1 MLDVA
6 VAYNRYKFLGHEF
19 LTWLWFA
26 IENDNKEFKGVWDQ
40 PFKLQVGNRV
50 ALENRAHGVIE
61 SVVIKGDDAGL
72 EEGMLALSK
81 GAVVTELNLEF
92 TSESLKW
99 LFTIKGENLNVSSL
113 KIPPTA
119 PIEKPEDLEG
129 AVIEKADLYDAAI
142 QLIDRLFHTYIHL
155 RLSRQWSQD
164 VVPKIKSWFQQ

>member
-26 IENDNKEFKGVWDQ
+26 IEKDQETLKTTSDQ
-40 PFKLQVGNRV
+40 PFTLQLGNRL
-50 ALENRAHGVIE
+50 ALENRSHGVIE

-81 GAVVTELNLEF
+81 GAVVTELNLVY
-92 TSESLKW
+92 TSENLKW
-99 LFTIKGENLNVSSL
+99 HFTIKGESLNISSL

-119 PIEKPEDLEG
+119 PIEKPEDMEG
-129 AVIEKADLYDAAI
+129 AVIEKAFLYDAVI
-142 QLIDRLFHTYIHL
+142 QLMDRLFHVFIHL
-155 RLSRQWSQD
+155 RLSPRWSQE
-164 VVPKIKSWFQQ
+164 VVPKMKSWCHK